1 MFLRRVGTIT
11 PNDCG
16 PIVVHCSSGT
26 GRTGV
31 YIAINILL
39 ERMKNE
45 SVIDI
50 FGLVN
55 QLHLQR
61 NYMIETQEQYQF
73 IYTALLES
81 ITDGNTEVSVRNL
94 YTHVQHLSILQTTTT
109 TISSTNDYIN
119 NFNSPLSTIITPITT
134 SVNNL
139 NELSNNTTT
148 TTTNSLG
155 FTGFQLEFRKINKL
169 SPNITLALNCSQSK
183 TGFTLDL
190 KPTTI
195 SLNHQARIQS
205 SSLLTSVDLHI

>member
-1 MFLRRVGTIT
+1 
-11 PNDCG
+11 
-16 PIVVHCSSGT
+16 
-26 GRTGV
+26 
-31 YIAINILL
+31 
-39 ERMKNE
+39 MKNE

-55 QLHLQR
+55 QLRLQR

-81 ITDGNTEVSVRNL
+81 ITDGNTEVSARNL

-119 NFNSPLSTIITPITT
+119 NFNSPLSATITPTTT

-148 TTTNSLG
+148 TNSLG
-155 FTGFQLEFRKINKL
+155 LAGFQLEFRKINKL

-183 TGFTLDL
+183 TGFVSYTPPGSPMHDYKLSVSCDVA
-190 KPTTI
+190 KRSV
-195 SLNHQARIQS
+195 SLSNI
-205 SSLLTSVDLHI
+205 I